1 MQAGNVDGCV
11 YVEPQKK
18 YTQAKAASVP
28 RGEAAMRAALAGV
41 CEVGEV
47 KVISLC

>member
-1 MQAGNVDGCV
+1 MAA

-28 RGEAAMRAALAGV
+28 EGGDAMTAALAGV
-41 CEVGEV
+41 REVGEV
-47 KVISLC
+47 KVIPLC